1 MRINL
6 ENQIDTINQKF
17 SKIPLNKDLS
27 MAIDKVKSF
36 INTCNEFNSQKKD
49 CLKDK
54 NEMLK
59 MNQQCEEEIKK
70 LAELF

>member
-1 MRINL
+1 MRISL

>member
-1 MRINL
+1 
-6 ENQIDTINQKF
+6 
-17 SKIPLNKDLS
+17 